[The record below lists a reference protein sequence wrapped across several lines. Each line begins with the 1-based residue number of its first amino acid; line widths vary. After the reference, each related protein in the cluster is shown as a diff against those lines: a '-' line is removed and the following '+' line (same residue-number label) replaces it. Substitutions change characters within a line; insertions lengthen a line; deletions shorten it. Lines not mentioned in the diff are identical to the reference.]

1 MLDAYSNNVVTL
13 ESKTGTEF
21 NGTPKFA
28 EPTTIPAR
36 IQYKRKLVRNNMG
49 QEVVSE
55 ITLYTEATVKTG
67 DRITIGDGKHI
78 VIAVSIHNDLDGN
91 EAFREVVL

>member
-1 MLDAYSNNVVTL
+1 
-13 ESKTGTEF
+13 
-21 NGTPKFA
+21 
-28 EPTTIPAR
+28 
-36 IQYKRKLVRNNMG
+36 MG